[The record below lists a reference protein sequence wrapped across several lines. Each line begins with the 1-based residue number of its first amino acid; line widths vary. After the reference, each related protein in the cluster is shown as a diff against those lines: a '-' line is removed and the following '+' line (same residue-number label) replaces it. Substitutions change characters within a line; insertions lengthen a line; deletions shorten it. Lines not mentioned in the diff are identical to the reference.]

1 MLNKRQQKIL
11 KIIIDDF
18 IDNGL
23 PVGSRTI
30 SKNPTLNISSATV
43 RNEMADLE
51 DLGYIFQPHTSAGR
65 VPSDLGYRLYVDNLD
80 ADKFLGADQ
89 RILIRNLLLSG
100 KIKAEEIVEKAANL
114 LAEMTGLAVV
124 ASYPGFK
131 KRALSNLKL
140 IKISDTKVLLI
151 LVSDNE
157 VVKSIILSFSATNQ
171 EILDLISNS
180 LVKNLE
186 GSTIEDIDIK
196 KISRLKYDL
205 KQFGNVIDYLV
216 PILRDSLRNIEDDEF
231 YIDGF
236 ENFLTVPEFSN
247 YEKARKMYRLF
258 EEKEVLNELF
268 NDIQSEGVF
277 IKIGDENK
285 LPMLNECSVITTAY
299 SYRSNDLGKIV
310 VIGPKRMDYRGIISV
325 IEYTR
330 NTLSDIFS
338 GIYL

>member
-1 MLNKRQQKIL
+1 MLNSRQLKIL
-11 KIIIDDF
+11 KLIIDDF

-30 SKNPTLNISSATV
+30 SKKSSLSISSATI

-51 DLGYIFQPHTSAGR
+51 ELGYIYQPHTSAGR
-65 VPSDLGYRLYVDNLD
+65 IPSDLGYRLYVDSLENNKLID
-80 ADKFLGADQ
+80 ADQ

-100 KIKAEEIVEKAANL
+100 KIKAEEIVEKAVHL
-114 LAEMTGLAVV
+114 LAEMTGLAVI
-124 ASYPGFK
+124 ATYPEFK

-140 IKISDTKVLLI
+140 IKISDAKVLLI

-157 VVKSIILSFSATNQ
+157 VIKSVTLSFSGTSQ
-171 EILDLISNS
+171 DILDLISNA
-180 LVKNLE
+180 LIRNLE

-205 KQFGNVIDYLV
+205 RQFENIIDYLV
-216 PILRDSLRNIEDDEF
+216 PILRDSLKNIDDDEF
-231 YIDGF
+231 YIEGF
-236 ENFLTVPEFSN
+236 ENFLTVPEFANS
-247 YEKARKMYRLF
+247 EKAKKMYRLF
-258 EEKEVLNELF
+258 EKKEIINELF
-268 NDIQSEGVF
+268 NDINGEGIF

-285 LPMLNECSVITTAY
+285 TPELDECSVITTAY
-299 SYRSNDLGKIV
+299 HYRSNDLGKIV

-325 IEYTR
+325 VEYTR